1 MKLLVPMKLSDI
13 LCLTTIAP
21 PWSAELLI
29 KLLVAV
35 KLNDVSCHAKIA
47 LPKSAE
53 LWMKLLVPVKLQ
65 LHSYSSMHVYSQE
78 SAVQRHTYTVVALKV
93 YLAILK
99 SILTVK
105 TI

>member
-1 MKLLVPMKLSDI
+1 MTSYVRSH
-13 LCLTTIAP
+13 
-21 PWSAELLI
+21 
-29 KLLVAV
+29 
-35 KLNDVSCHAKIA
+35 LNDVSCHAKIA
-47 LPKSAE
+47 LPKSAELWMKLLVPVMSSAAIAPPLSAE